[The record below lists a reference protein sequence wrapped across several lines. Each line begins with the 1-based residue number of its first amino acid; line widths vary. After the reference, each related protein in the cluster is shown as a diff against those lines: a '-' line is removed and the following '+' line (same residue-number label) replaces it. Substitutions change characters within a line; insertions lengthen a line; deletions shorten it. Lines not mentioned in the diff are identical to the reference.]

1 MVNKVE
7 VLRDETLPKG
17 GMFTGSVYRC
27 WCPLIVISVIDKRK
41 LIRCQVAIKTGPALL
56 ELRLLHGSKL
66 WQLAIDTHF
75 SRCFKPLSQLPKY
88 AFDLDDAR
96 YSSLHL
102 STTAK
107 VAIGS
112 GSFEIPVSI
121 LDDVEEKINIL
132 FPLSRNTS
140 AEARREITTA
150 VMKAQNQLVLEVLR
164 RHQHLEA
171 ADQQVQRA
179 LAAMTER
186 ALAAERHAESLHA
199 IVVEIEDVLPQ
210 FTQQIQLQQ
219 QQLQRQ
225 QSSVSSSA
233 SVHLVPPTEPDVE
246 QPPTRSGSSTPTG
259 LGTISWRKKVELL
272 EDELQKK
279 QTTLERCQRELREQQ
294 HLPAFQSKIDHLQQE
309 NRVLRE
315 MTATLRAE
323 IVALTE
329 QLQEIQQAALA
340 QIETMHEQNPAL
352 AEEAAVSLRRSLD
365 AHDPSRSSPLPP
377 PPSSS
382 SPLMQ
387 SKDSAAYRVSV
398 DLSGFLATGSSGG
411 HAAAVS
417 PSATLR
423 ASGSIFRQPLDLDAL
438 SESEPSDHR
447 AYDHHVDRQA
457 SYNVDVHDDEQ
468 HEEAKAP
475 YYPSPTDRARR
486 EHDAILARLH
496 EAEEDQQGDGEA
508 DGDGVVP
515 TLERD
520 NWTNKY
526 HAYIQQLT
534 TGDGPATT
542 PGITASSNGALQEV
556 ITSLGWSLVE
566 ERLLT
571 QLYGQYVHAGHVPGA
586 SFSHTHGMSLT
597 KFQKFLKDFHM
608 LAIHPTT
615 PLSAAEQAA
624 GTTTHRSTAAHFTA
638 AYSSGQPLPMGA
650 PPAGYGHSHSHSLM
664 DKQLTHSDVS
674 AIFTVASS
682 TKIIASVSTA
692 ATPLNGSGGSGGDGV
707 AAPTDD
713 AAKELLTALWMQ
725 LSTQAAGGSAA
736 SSFAQQ
742 ATSSTSS
749 VGGASSSA
757 AAATAAASSGAPK
770 AAFKVHGG
778 HRSAADALDFYH
790 TQHLH
795 GPQPYHQHR
804 FGPAYHHP
812 HHPDEAT
819 AASMDA
825 STAAAFAVGHPG
837 GVGVAVGVVNPAS
850 ALLSLPQFRY
860 ALTLVAEKLYARVLQ
875 QATGVAPVTLTG
887 KDRVQAIRAMFELLW
902 VRNLSPIAR
911 TLDLVP
917 HALSALRVFLVH
929 VHSEAQDLAVALAA
943 TPLATGAFPWPQY
956 LPQIHAFFAQR
967 PAPLAS
973 MRFAL
978 LQSLCTAE
986 HLQLLASLYRTFT
999 ASTTNATA
1007 AKPATGAAPMVME
1020 PLGMAQVVRPLQ
1032 AHAYLWHPFNH
1043 LPRLAMTFAHFRRLC
1058 LAQGLLPYLIG
1069 EHQLYALFQEV
1080 ATMAQL
1086 YATIFPPGGSP
1097 ALSTAN
1103 PTAPAAPSRS
1113 GKGPKKATATS
1124 HSLAHGLSAP
1134 QLSALQQHWR
1144 RQRSFPPVH
1153 LPDPIAWFLA
1163 EADKDIVFA
1172 NQLHESVT
1180 APWESV
1186 FKASASPSRRGA
1198 APAMTTTTATAAMT
1212 GASVNVQY
1220 TTHGI
1225 DLSGFVV
1232 LCGAL
1237 AMKVFPHV
1245 APTERWLQLLALLHQ
1260 RNPLHDPTVG
1270 DGSGGHGAEEAMVG
1284 DGFNFGGVF
1293 AQQRQ
1298 QQQWR

>member
-1 MVNKVE
+1 MAELNSAFYLPGSQYLRLRHSSWHWRKL
-7 VLRDETLPKG
+7 VLN
-17 GMFTGSVYRC
+17 GM
-27 WCPLIVISVIDKRK
+27 LIDIKLRALESHKRK
-41 LIRCQVAIKTGPALL
+41 LIRCQVAIKGGPALL

-75 SRCFKPLSQLPKY
+75 SRCFKPLSHLPKF

-96 YSSLHL
+96 YSTVHL
-102 STTAK
+102 STIAK

-140 AEARREITTA
+140 ADARREITTA

-210 FTQQIQLQQ
+210 FTLQMQLQQ
-219 QQLQRQ
+219 QQQQRQ
-225 QSSVSSSA
+225 HDQLSSSA
-233 SVHLVPPTEPDVE
+233 SFVHLPPPTEPAVDH
-246 QPPTRSGSSTPTG
+246 PPNRSGSSTPTG

-294 HLPAFQSKIDHLQQE
+294 HLPAFQSKIDQLQQE
-309 NRVLRE
+309 NRLLRE

-323 IVALTE
+323 IVALTD

-340 QIETMHEQNPAL
+340 EIETMHEQNPAL
-352 AEEAAVSLRRSLD
+352 AEEAAVTLRRSLD
-365 AHDPSRSSPLPP
+365 ASDRHPLLASPPR
-377 PPSSS
+377 SSS
-382 SPLMQ
+382 SPPMR
-387 SKDSAAYRVSV
+387 SHESTASYRVSV
-398 DLSGFLATGSSGG
+398 DLSAFNASGG
-411 HAAAVS
+411 GAAAAASS
-417 PSATLR
+417 PSATLH
-423 ASGSIFRQPLDLDAL
+423 ASAGSIFRQPLDLDAL
-438 SESEPSDHR
+438 SESQPGDHR
-447 AYDHHVDRQA
+447 AYDRHGAHRHGERHAPYGID
-457 SYNVDVHDDEQ
+457 DGDGDEQ
-468 HEEAKAP
+468 YEEAKAP
-475 YYPSPTDRARR
+475 HDRARR
-486 EHDAILARLH
+486 EHDAVLARLQ
-496 EAEEDQQGDGEA
+496 EAEEDY
-508 DGDGVVP
+508 DGDDVDGP
-515 TLERD
+515 LPTTLERD

-526 HAYIQQLT
+526 HAYIQQLSA
-534 TGDGPATT
+534 TGDGAS
-542 PGITASSNGALQEV
+542 ASSSNGALQEL

-571 QLYGQYVHAGHVPGA
+571 QLFWQYVHAGHVPGA
-586 SFSHTHGMSLT
+586 SFSQTHGMSLT

-615 PLSAAEQAA
+615 PLSAAEQA
-624 GTTTHRSTAAHFTA
+624 GGGGGGGGGGHTHRSSAAHFTA
-638 AYSSGQPLPMGA
+638 AYTSG
-650 PPAGYGHSHSHSLM
+650 
-664 DKQLTHSDVS
+664 
-674 AIFTVASS
+674 
-682 TKIIASVSTA
+682 
-692 ATPLNGSGGSGGDGV
+692 
-707 AAPTDD
+707 
-713 AAKELLTALWMQ
+713 
-725 LSTQAAGGSAA
+725 
-736 SSFAQQ
+736 
-742 ATSSTSS
+742 
-749 VGGASSSA
+749 
-757 AAATAAASSGAPK
+757 

-804 FGPAYHHP
+804 FGPAYHHA
-812 HHPDEAT
+812 DDAT
-819 AASMDA
+819 AATMDA

-911 TLDLVP
+911 SLDLVP

-943 TPLATGAFPWPQY
+943 TPLAGAFPWPQY
-956 LPQIHAFFAQR
+956 LPQVEAFFAQR

-978 LQSLCTAE
+978 LQSLCTPE

-999 ASTTNATA
+999 SSSTTTTV
-1007 AKPATGAAPMVME
+1007 KPTTTSMVME

-1080 ATMAQL
+1080 TAMAQL
-1086 YATIFPPGGSP
+1086 YAT
-1097 ALSTAN
+1097 
-1103 PTAPAAPSRS
+1103 
-1113 GKGPKKATATS
+1113 
-1124 HSLAHGLSAP
+1124 
-1134 QLSALQQHWR
+1134 LSALQQHWR

-1172 NQLHESVT
+1172 NQVHESVT
-1180 APWESV
+1180 APWDNV
-1186 FKASASPSRRGA
+1186 FKASASASASASPTRSGTR
-1198 APAMTTTTATAAMT
+1198 PATATTATPA
-1212 GASVNVQY
+1212 VNVQY
-1220 TTHGI
+1220 TTHGV
-1225 DLSGFVV
+1225 DLGGFVV

-1245 APTERWLQLLALLHQ
+1245 APTERFLVAIAVAPGTTRLSSCAVKRFASRRTIRDVFCGGW
-1260 RNPLHDPTVG
+1260 RRSMTVKPAV
-1270 DGSGGHGAEEAMVG
+1270 SKRYAGHSTVS
-1284 DGFNFGGVF
+1284 
-1293 AQQRQ
+1293 
-1298 QQQWR
+1298 